1 MLRDASGEETHM
13 QESQLDYLI
22 RDQDGDTPRT
32 LDLLQAWGPP
42 LRPPLRARAAR
53 LLIRLANWLYTPP
66 APAGSPCFLTCSPHR
81 RSQPG
86 AAQGSLSG

>member
-1 MLRDASGEETHM
+1 MEEYR
-13 QESQLDYLI
+13 LDYLI
-22 RDQDGDTPRT
+22 RDQDGGTPRT

-66 APAGSPCFLTCSPHR
+66 ESTGPPCFLTCSPGGR
-81 RSQPG
+81 PRPG
-86 AAQGSLSG
+86 AAQGTVSG

>member
-1 MLRDASGEETHM
+1 MKEH
-13 QESQLDYLI
+13 QLDYLI

-32 LDLLQAWGPP
+32 LGLLQAWGLP

-66 APAGSPCFLTCSPHR
+66 APAGSPCFLTCSPR
-81 RSQPG
+81 GRPG
-86 AAQGSLSG
+86 AGAA

>member
-1 MLRDASGEETHM
+1 MEEHR
-13 QESQLDYLI
+13 LDYLI

-66 APAGSPCFLTCSPHR
+66 KSAGPPCFLTCSPR
-81 RSQPG
+81 GRPG
-86 AAQGSLSG
+86 LGN

>member
-1 MLRDASGEETHM
+1 MIEHQPE
-13 QESQLDYLI
+13 YLI
-22 RDQDGDTPRT
+22 RDQDDDTPRT

-66 APAGSPCFLTCSPHR
+66 APAGSPCFLTCSPR
-81 RSQPG
+81 GRPG
-86 AAQGSLSG
+86 AGAA

>member
-1 MLRDASGEETHM
+1 MGEHR
-13 QESQLDYLI
+13 LDYLI

-66 APAGSPCFLTCSPHR
+66 KSAGPPCFLTCSPR
-81 RSQPG
+81 GRPG
-86 AAQGSLSG
+86 AGAARGTFSG

>member
-1 MLRDASGEETHM
+1 MEEHR
-13 QESQLDYLI
+13 LDYLI

-42 LRPPLRARAAR
+42 LRPPFRACAAR

-66 APAGSPCFLTCSPHR
+66 VSAGSPCFLTCSPR
-81 RSQPG
+81 GRPG
-86 AAQGSLSG
+86 VGATQGSLSG